1 MGLLCVP
8 VGSTA
13 PVAMVAVTAES
24 KVVVLESLAARPVRH
39 SKAPVALLGAC
50 SRNIGLHA
58 DSVCYVVTQTH
69 PHTHTHTHMHLMTQQ

>member
-13 PVAMVAVTAES
+13 PAVAMVAVTAES

-39 SKAPVALLGAC
+39 SKAPVHVALLGAC

-58 DSVCYVVTQTH
+58 DSVCYSVTQTH
-69 PHTHTHTHMHLMTQQ
+69 PHTHMHLMTQQ